1 MIYRVMFAEANTG
14 HILTL
19 DGTVHVG
26 HGNPPTVEFVDIVYA
41 REYAQTW
48 LSSRPYA
55 EAWIGDESDPQL
67 EYFISE
73 HFLVYDREKRAC
85 EFWKSLPAWRR
96 WFTPRPAS
104 TFYREE

>member
-1 MIYRVMFAEANTG
+1 MFAAAHTG
-14 HILTL
+14 QILTL
-19 DGTVHVG
+19 EGNLHVD
-26 HGNPPTVEFVDIVYA
+26 HGEPPNVEFVDIVDA

-48 LSSRPYA
+48 LSTRPHA

-73 HFLVYDREKRAC
+73 NFLIYDREKRAY
-85 EFWKSLPAWRR
+85 EFWQSLPAWRR

-104 TFYREE
+104 TFYSQD